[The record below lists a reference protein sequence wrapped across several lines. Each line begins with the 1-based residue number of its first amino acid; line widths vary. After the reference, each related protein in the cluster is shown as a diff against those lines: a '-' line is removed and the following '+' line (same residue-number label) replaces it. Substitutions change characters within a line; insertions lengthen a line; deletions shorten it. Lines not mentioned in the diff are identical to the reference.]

1 MNARLDVHQATPG
14 MARSASTGMPWPLQM
29 LIAIGAW
36 LAAIPLTFAFAL
48 YAQDRLIE
56 GQAGYIAGTLL
67 LACTVLGVRSLKR
80 YFFIQQFAAP
90 AIIAGLL
97 LLGFSL
103 FRDLNT
109 NVAAALLALFVLAM
123 AILLPIAWLRT
134 LLAAPTCALLVLAQL
149 PHGVDWL
156 HEHSL
161 TSDMLFE
168 AGLTV
173 LAIWLFLTYVQYAV
187 FNKPDDQGSA
197 DALAAI
203 SSGWALCML
212 AGFCLW
218 SGMAF
223 LISAIMDNTGW
234 IGVLAQD
241 LFKARDNGLPG
252 NYWGRESSLLALVAA
267 ALLLCAWPGLRR
279 TLSAILALVLAIL
292 AWYLPALGPV
302 LLILAVSLATG
313 RRSLSMVAGLAAAWI
328 LGSVYYNPNWLL
340 MEKAAMLAA
349 IGVLLGA
356 CALLAARSMA
366 KTVIGSQTL
375 ATHPARSGMAVAA
388 TLLSVLIIG
397 NAAIWNREQLI
408 KNGQPVFFE
417 LRILDPRSLMQG
429 DYMSLNFFNDT
440 SSDINYAYQ
449 TPLRIVA
456 TRDARNIGTM
466 LRLHQDETLAS
477 NEFLIEIH
485 RKNSRLVMAS
495 NAWFFKEGN
504 GERWWQARY
513 GEFRVMPNGKIIL
526 VNLRGKDLQAL

>member
-1 MNARLDVHQATPG
+1 MNARLDMHQATPG
-14 MARSASTGMPWPLQM
+14 MARAVSTDLPWPLLM

-56 GQAGYIAGTLL
+56 GQAGYIAGTLI
-67 LACTVLGVRSLKR
+67 LACTVLGVHSLR
-80 YFFIQQFAAP
+80 HYFFIQQFAAP

-103 FRDLNT
+103 FRDLDT
-109 NVAAALLALFVLAM
+109 NVAAAVLALFVFAM

-134 LLAAPTCALLVLAQL
+134 LLAVPACALVLLAQL
-149 PHGVDWL
+149 PLGVDWL
-156 HEHSL
+156 HEHGL
-161 TSDMLFE
+161 ASDMLFD
-168 AGLTV
+168 ASLMA
-173 LAIWLFLTYVQYAV
+173 LAIWLFLTYLQCAV
-187 FNKPDDQGSA
+187 FNRPGGQRTASM
-197 DALAAI
+197 LAAI

-212 AGFCLW
+212 AGLCLW

-223 LISAIMDNTGW
+223 LMSAIMDNTGW

-241 LFKARDNGLPG
+241 LFKARDNSLWGDH
-252 NYWGRESSLLALVAA
+252 WGRQSSLLALLAA
-267 ALLLCAWPGLRR
+267 ALLLCAWPGWRR
-279 TLSAILALVLAIL
+279 VPGAILALALAVL

-313 RRSLSMVAGLAAAWI
+313 RRTLSMTAALAAAWI

-340 MEKAAMLAA
+340 VEKAALLAA
-349 IGVLLGA
+349 IGTLLGVFA
-356 CALLAARSMA
+356 WLAARGMP
-366 KTVIGSQTL
+366 KIMTGDQTL
-375 ATHPARSGMAVAA
+375 AARPAQPLMAVSA
-388 TLLSVLIIG
+388 TLLTVLILG

-408 KNGQPVFFE
+408 ANGHPVFFE
-417 LRILDPRSLMQG
+417 LRILDPRSLIQG
-429 DYMSLNFFNDT
+429 DYMSLNFFSDE
-440 SSDINYAYQ
+440 SSYINYAYQ
-449 TPLRIVA
+449 PPLRIVA

-466 LRLHQDETLAS
+466 LRLHQDETLAPG
-477 NEFLIEIH
+477 EFLIEIQ

-495 NAWFFKEGN
+495 NAWFFKEGD